1 MEDNLDLA
9 LDPRKKTSL
18 NLKYQAE
25 SQVIRNKIGSIE
37 DVRKD
42 LGVSQRKMAQ
52 LLMVDPSSWNR
63 WSKTGKTPS
72 YIYRSLQWY
81 LALIEKQPEWHPQNS
96 FLGGNDT
103 RIYELERKFTERI
116 SALEADNSILTAQ
129 LKLQTQRR
137 SKELLLMCSLL
148 GLALVASL
156 LMK

>member
-1 MEDNLDLA
+1 MEQKTDMPQNTTQQ
-9 LDPRKKTSL
+9 TSL

-25 SQVIRNKIGSIE
+25 SQVIRNKIGTIE
-37 DVRKD
+37 DVRKG

-116 SALEADNSILTAQ
+116 NALEFDNANLTEQ
-129 LKLQTQRR
+129 LKLQTGRR
-137 SKELLLMCSLL
+137 TKELLLMCSLL
-148 GLALVASL
+148 VLALMAAL
-156 LMK
+156 LIK